1 MVQSCSQLAIP
12 ALLPIRVRVNIK
24 LYYSSNE
31 PCSDGLVP
39 YAETQ
44 LASFNP
50 AQPYDIFV
58 HLIVPA
64 AQSNYD
70 IGNFMTT
77 LILSDPS
84 SRILTTVRKPVSSR
98 LDFTST
104 FL

>member
-1 MVQSCSQLAIP
+1 MFL
-12 ALLPIRVRVNIK
+12 
-24 LYYSSNE
+24 SNE
-31 PCSDGLVP
+31 PRSDGLAP

-50 AQPYDIFV
+50 AQPYDISL
-58 HLIVPA
+58 HLVVPA
-64 AQSNYD
+64 ARSNYD

-84 SRILTTVRKPVSSR
+84 SRILTTVRKPVSPL
-98 LDFTST
+98 LDSTST